1 MQKTLFTKALTVGVL
16 SLLLLIPLAMIG
28 GKVDERQAYRDGVR
42 REISE
47 SWTGEQTLRG
57 PVLVVPFVEKV
68 TSRVWDKELRK
79 HVDEVVEYERT
90 LHFFPQRLDIAAEI
104 QTEERYRGIYSVPVY
119 TSVLKVA
126 GNFSLPTY
134 YGVEAGRDIRW
145 REPFLSLGVGDVRGI
160 REGLSFKWQGKD
172 KVFLPGSGS
181 APVPQG
187 VHADLESLYAT
198 GHKAYTF
205 AIDMKLSGTERLNIT
220 PVGFDTRVSMR
231 SPWPHPGFIG
241 RFLPESR
248 KVDAQGF
255 EAVWSVSH
263 FSTNMEEVF
272 NSCVSGQCADLY
284 NTQFGVSF
292 LQPVDIYSLTD
303 RALKYGILFIG
314 LTFGV
319 FFLFEILKRMAIHP
333 VQYGLV
339 GLALA
344 VFYQLLISLSEHMA
358 FGTAYLIAAAASIAL
373 ITFYVCYVLKSV
385 LRGLGFGGIL
395 ALLYGM
401 LLMILKS
408 EDHSLLMGSI
418 LVFLSLSSAMYLTRN
433 VDWYRLAEAKGAN

>member
-1 MQKTLFTKALTVGVL
+1 MQKTLFNKAVIIGGL
-16 SLLLLIPLAMIG
+16 SLLLLIPLLMIG
-28 GKVDERQAYRDGVR
+28 GKVDERRDYRDGVR

-57 PVLVVPFVEKV
+57 PVVVVPYIEKIR
-68 TSRVWDKELRK
+68 SRVWDKVLEK
-79 HVDEVVEYERT
+79 HVDQIVEYERA

-119 TSVLKVA
+119 TSVLKIE
-126 GNFSLPTY
+126 GNFRLPPY
-134 YGVEAGRDIRW
+134 YGIEAARDIRW
-145 REPFLSLGVGDVRGI
+145 RRPFLSLGVGDVRGI
-160 REGLSFKWQGKD
+160 REGLSLKWQGK
-172 KVFLPGSGS
+172 KAMFLAGSGS
-181 APVPQG
+181 PQIPQG
-187 VHADLESLYAT
+187 VHSDLESLNAPDEQT
-198 GHKAYTF
+198 YTF
-205 AIDMKLSGTERLNIT
+205 AVDLKLAGTERLNIT
-220 PVGFDTRVSMR
+220 PVGADTRVSMR
-231 SPWPHPGFIG
+231 SPWPHPSFIG

-255 EAVWSVSH
+255 EAIWSVSH

-272 NSCVSGQCADLY
+272 QSCVEGQCMDLN

-292 LQPVDIYSLTD
+292 RQPVDIYSLTD

-333 VQYGLV
+333 VQYALV

-358 FGTAYLIAAAASIAL
+358 FGLAYLVAAAASISL

-385 LRGLGFGGIL
+385 LRGLGFGCVL
-395 ALLYGM
+395 SLLYGM
-401 LLMILKS
+401 LLLILKS

-418 LVFLSLSSAMYLTRN
+418 LVFLALSSAMYLTRN
-433 VDWYRLAEAKGAN
+433 VDWYRVAESKSG